1 MSLLALRFLDVAI
14 FGSMGGLWIFGATF
28 IYFVW
33 RWAMRTE
40 EERSKPQMQAGDP
53 PVPPA
58 APLQTSAPKASTAPS
73 ESSTDLGSGLN
84 PAST

>member
-1 MSLLALRFLDVAI
+1 MLLLALRPLDVAI
-14 FGSMGGLWIFGATF
+14 FAFMGGLWIFGATF

-40 EERSKPQMQAGDP
+40 DERNNPVMRAGDP

-58 APLQTSAPKASTAPS
+58 APISPRAAKARPSASSS
-73 ESSTDLGSGLN
+73 ELGSGFPN